1 MTSTKLHTRKVS
13 FNTVLVA
20 ICERGVIETA
30 AGVSLIVL
38 LTLPKMDEYFES
50 SLILHLAVQHML
62 LIVAGFIVAQGLDRL
77 ILVVGVF
84 KESVA
89 KAYSALLRLSVRFNR
104 RGWLAF
110 ATGTLVV
117 VYWHFPSSFNAALAN
132 EAVHG
137 EMHVTLLIAG
147 SLFFVGFKLLTP
159 NLRILTYIAGCKA
172 MAIFGAYLIV
182 SPVVIYRSFPHPEQV
197 EAGAAMVGMCIASD
211 AVILPVWLRRLF
223 TSSGT

>member
-1 MTSTKLHTRKVS
+1 MTSTKLHTRKGS
-13 FNTVLVA
+13 FNTVIVTH
-20 ICERGVIETA
+20 CERGIIETA
-30 AGVSLIVL
+30 AGISLIVL

-50 SLILHLAVQHML
+50 SLMLHLAVQHML

-77 ILVVGVF
+77 ILVIGVY

-89 KAYSALLRLSVRFNR
+89 KAYSALLRLSVKFNR

-110 ATGTLVV
+110 TTGTLLV
-117 VYWHFPSSFNAALAN
+117 VYWHLPSNFSAALAN

-137 EMHVTLLIAG
+137 EMHISMLVAG

-159 NLRILTYIAGCKA
+159 NMRILTYIAGCKS
-172 MAIFGAYLIV
+172 MQIFGAYLIV
-182 SPVVIYRSFPHPEQV
+182 SPVMIYGSFPQPEQV

-211 AVILPVWLRRLF
+211 AVVLPVWLRRLF
-223 TSSGT
+223 MR